1 MKTLKFY
8 SETTYFLYWN
18 SHRQLTTNNEDLI
31 KLFILNAK
39 DRGDDISKYH
49 ISSNVAPGYDVNQ
62 FLSGVK
68 LPMCWQTN

>member
-1 MKTLKFY
+1 MQTLKFY

-18 SHRQLTTNNEDLI
+18 SNLQFNTNNEDLI

-39 DRGDDISKYH
+39 NRGEDITKYH
-49 ISSNVAPGYDVNQ
+49 ISSNVAAAYNVTS
-62 FLSGVK
+62 FLNGIK